1 MTYWFTSDSHHFHSN
16 ILNYCDRPYDTIEEM
31 DEDLIRRWNGVVKE
45 DDTVFHLGDFCFGD
59 IKKYTS
65 RLNGNIILVKGNHDD
80 KSESIIDHIV
90 IKYFGLDINLIHD
103 YREGSLDYD
112 LILCGHLHE
121 LWKIKRLPGVTIVNV
136 GVDVWDYTPVNM
148 KSIIKFIKKNKE
160 NE

>member
-1 MTYWFTSDSHHFHSN
+1 MTYWWTSDSHFSHSN
-16 ILNYCDRPYDTIEEM
+16 ILEYCKRPYDNIHEM
-31 DEDLIRRWNGVVKE
+31 DEDLIKRGNDVVGE
-45 DDTVFHLGDFCFGD
+45 DDTVFHLGDFCFGN
-59 IKKYTS
+59 KKYYTS
-65 RLNGNIILVKGNHDD
+65 RLNGDIILIKGNHDD
-80 KSESIIDHIV
+80 KSESIIDNIN

-148 KSIIKFIKKNKE
+148 KSIIKFIKQNDQEK
-160 NE
+160 